1 MTHSDL
7 NKLVSKVIEIN
18 TPLLKEE
25 LDEFADESG
34 KISIKDLPFAVS
46 AATYNTSMHSV
57 VDLLLSLGIVEV
69 DD

>member
-46 AATYNTSMHSV
+46 AATYNASMHSV